1 MENQIISITLTLF
14 MLSLITEKIANFIKL
29 HVRSLA
35 EKAGSALGEKK
46 RERKMQLLTGVI
58 GIAVALVCNA
68 DFFMLISEN
77 SKIEPLTLLT
87 FKGVVG
93 CVITGLF
100 LSQGS
105 KFFHDLLNT
114 VLYFKNMRKAIYNK
128 QQIENDLLEKGNN
141 LTADSL
147 LTAVTADQRQDE
159 EDVNQ

>member
-35 EKAGSALGEKK
+35 DKAGDVNYEKK
-46 RERKMQLLTGVI
+46 RERTMQLLTGVI

-87 FKGVVG
+87 IKGVVG
-93 CVITGLF
+93 CIITGLF

-128 QQIENDLLEKGNN
+128 QQIENNLLEKGNN

-147 LTAVTADQRQDE
+147 FTAVTADLRQDE
-159 EDVNQ
+159 EDVNS

>member
-35 EKAGSALGEKK
+35 DKAGDVNYEKK
-46 RERKMQLLTGVI
+46 RERTMQLLTGVI

-87 FKGVVG
+87 IKGVVG
-93 CVITGLF
+93 CIITGLF

-128 QQIENDLLEKGNN
+128 QQIENNLLEKGNN
-141 LTADSL
+141 HTADSL
-147 LTAVTADQRQDE
+147 LTAVTADQRQDD
-159 EDVNQ
+159 EDVNL

>member
-35 EKAGSALGEKK
+35 DKAGDVVGEKK
-46 RERKMQLLTGVI
+46 RERTMQLLTGVI

-93 CVITGLF
+93 CIITGLF

-128 QQIENDLLEKGNN
+128 QQIENNLLEKGNN

-147 LTAVTADQRQDE
+147 FTAVTADQRQDD